1 VLNLENP
8 PLIKM
13 VSQQFL
19 IVENTLLGLGLVM
32 MESRGQVVMA
42 ATKNTLLIVKRMA
55 LPI

>member
-1 VLNLENP
+1 
-8 PLIKM
+8 M